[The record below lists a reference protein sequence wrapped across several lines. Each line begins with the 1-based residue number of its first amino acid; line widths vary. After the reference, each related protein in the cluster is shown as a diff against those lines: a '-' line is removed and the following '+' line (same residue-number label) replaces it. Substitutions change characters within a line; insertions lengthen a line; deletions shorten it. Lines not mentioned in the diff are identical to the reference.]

1 MKKIFLS
8 IVYMLT
14 AFIVSADVTLDYCL
28 KKSEENYPLI
38 KRYDLISQTN
48 EILLSDINKSWLPR
62 ISVYGQATAQN
73 AVPNFPSALE
83 NVMAQHGQDF
93 KGLGNVQYKIGV
105 DVNQMIW
112 DGGTAK
118 AQREIQWAT
127 TAEQEAQ
134 IAVGMYG
141 VRERVMNLYFG
152 ILLID
157 EQILQT
163 ENMIK
168 QLEANRTLMESLY
181 RNGTAMQSDVDIID
195 AEILTMRQ
203 QVLNAKSATKGYRDV
218 LSLFIGEDLGAQKL
232 EKPVADIP
240 QSNESARPELKLY
253 EAQSKLN
260 LARDAAI
267 ESTLMPKIG
276 FFAQAYYGYPGFDY
290 FKSMIDRDMT
300 INALAG
306 IKISWNI
313 DSFYTKKNTH
323 NKLTLAE
330 WGIETDRDVFLFN
343 SRLQTTAQRE
353 EIEGLRTVMADDGKI
368 VDLRTRV
375 RQAAESQLRN
385 GVIDATTLLSK
396 ITDENAAK
404 LTASYHEIQLIQ
416 KIYNLRNTLN
426 R

>member
-1 MKKIFLS
+1 M
-8 IVYMLT
+8 
-14 AFIVSADVTLDYCL
+14 
-28 KKSEENYPLI
+28 
-38 KRYDLISQTN
+38 
-48 EILLSDINKSWLPR
+48 
-62 ISVYGQATAQN
+62 
-73 AVPNFPSALE
+73 
-83 NVMAQHGQDF
+83 
-93 KGLGNVQYKIGV
+93 
-105 DVNQMIW
+105 
-112 DGGTAK
+112 
-118 AQREIQWAT
+118 
-127 TAEQEAQ
+127 
-134 IAVGMYG
+134 
-141 VRERVMNLYFG
+141 
-152 ILLID
+152 
-157 EQILQT
+157 
-163 ENMIK
+163 
-168 QLEANRTLMESLY
+168 
-181 RNGTAMQSDVDIID
+181 
-195 AEILTMRQ
+195 
-203 QVLNAKSATKGYRDV
+203 
-218 LSLFIGEDLGAQKL
+218 
-232 EKPVADIP
+232 ADIP

-330 WGIETDRDVFLFN
+330 SGIETDRDVFLFN